1 MKAYIILLRCFYQA
15 GKGGFK
21 IAHMH
26 FSNWT
31 KRFFLLQGSDILI
44 GALHFLSLRPM
55 NQEKRIALFRK
66 WAIRFQKNKLHFFQK
81 GQFVFLQTLIKW
93 QEFPLLLLAKVHKS
107 VGFGTHDVDFCTL
120 DKAASVQIYN
130 SRSANANPFMNFR
143 Q

>member
-44 GALHFLSLRPM
+44 GALHFLSLMPM

-66 WAIRFQKNKLHFFQK
+66 WAIRFQKNTLHFFQK
-81 GQFVFLQTLIKW
+81 GLFVFSFFYWRKFINR
-93 QEFPLLLLAKVHKS
+93 LA
-107 VGFGTHDVDFCTL
+107 
-120 DKAASVQIYN
+120 
-130 SRSANANPFMNFR
+130 SAEKEL
-143 Q
+143 